1 MGDRWVFDRRLGLE
15 MKFHKIDP
23 PRKFKVNENVCIS
36 DCGRIELSPNEQV
49 TFSTESGA
57 EYDVARKS
65 WGFYATPSLN
75 DRLVEFGLRAAL
87 VKNSESKFYLM
98 LVENGKEGQFAEYLA
113 SESQILVLWLD
124 CEDVLQDIANASQRE
139 EIIE

>member
-1 MGDRWVFDRRLGLE
+1 

-23 PRKFKVNENVCIS
+23 PSKFKVNEDVSMS
-36 DCGRIELSPNEQV
+36 DWGRIELGPDEQV

-75 DRLVEFGLRAAL
+75 GRLVKYGLRAAL
-87 VKNSESKFYLM
+87 VKNNESKFYLM
-98 LVENGKEGQFAEYLA
+98 LVENGKEDQFLEYLN
-113 SESQILVLWLD
+113 SESQKLVSWLD
-124 CEDVLQDIANASQRE
+124 SEEVLQDISDALERGNY
-139 EIIE
+139 

>member
-1 MGDRWVFDRRLGLE
+1 

-23 PRKFKVNENVCIS
+23 PRKFKVNEDVSMS
-36 DCGRIELSPNEQV
+36 DWGRIELSPDEQV

-75 DRLVEFGLRAAL
+75 GRLVKYGLRAAL

-98 LVENGKEGQFAEYLA
+98 LVENGKEDQFLEYLN
-113 SESQILVLWLD
+113 SESQKLVSWLD
-124 CEDVLQDIANASQRE
+124 SEKVLQDISDALERGNY
-139 EIIE
+139 